1 MTEVAAVDF
10 GLLILLAKRAHQT
23 FVSYHRASFAEKFHD
38 FHLLNRV
45 G

>member
-10 GLLILLAKRAHQT
+10 WLLILLAKRTHQT
-23 FVSYHRASFAEKFHD
+23 FTSYQEACLAEELHN